1 MEINSFLHN
10 ETRLLVISNEIVQ
23 ITFRLHNESDNSLYI
38 ENNDLQEEIKQIIV
52 AFVKF
57 MDEDH
62 IVDGEGYYLLCKK
75 NIWNFGKNCV
85 FYRNDQI
92 IPPHQY
98 KFNFELE
105 FASQVINSYDRGRNK
120 SITDSNKKNNSNL
133 RRVSLDDFGTPK
145 SSNNTVNQEMIRH
158 MTTRASI
165 SPLENW
171 DVRQGATTTEFDSFD
186 SPFDN
191 KQSKS
196 RFVEST
202 PETLWVNR
210 QRSVDNA
217 CITPLDNRRPVQ
229 KPVDSAYAT
238 LFNYCGPIQKSTK
251 NVYMTPIDNRGQ
263 KSRISSFTNR
273 EYPESVQQNS
283 KGLFG
288 YQEILDNVGGTLR
301 NPILVGETFEQ
312 TSRTSSIRL
321 SQESFTGS
329 NWPSQSSF
337 ETTLSLDSGSQKVS
351 GISKSPFQTL
361 RQMSSISNGTDD
373 FSNYSFGDEGELSMQ
388 NTADNLLSSERN
400 NNRET
405 NDDLEDN
412 NFFSLF
418 NPLNYFRKMFPGI

>member
-1 MEINSFLHN
+1 MN
-10 ETRLLVISNEIVQ
+10 
-23 ITFRLHNESDNSLYI
+23 NSLYI
-38 ENNDLQEEIKQIIV
+38 ENNDLQEEIKQILV

-105 FASQVINSYDRGRNK
+105 FASQVINRNASYDRGRNK

-133 RRVSLDDFGTPK
+133 RGVSLDDFGTPK
-145 SSNNTVNQEMIRH
+145 SSNNTVNQEMIQH

-202 PETLWVNR
+202 PATLWVNR

-229 KPVDSAYAT
+229 KPVD
-238 LFNYCGPIQKSTK
+238 
-251 NVYMTPIDNRGQ
+251 RQ

-273 EYPESVQQNS
+273 EYPESMQQNS

-288 YQEILDNVGGTLR
+288 YQEILDNVGETLR
-301 NPILVGETFEQ
+301 NPILVGETYEQ

-361 RQMSSISNGTDD
+361 RQMSSVSNGTDD
-373 FSNYSFGDEGELSMQ
+373 FSNYSFGDEGELSMR

-412 NFFSLF
+412 NFF
-418 NPLNYFRKMFPGI
+418 R